1 VRIPRSITIL
11 TTVLVLVLILAAAYV
26 ISRPTRPLIA
36 GAEIGLSTITPNAD
50 GETDATLIRYRIRRE
65 ATVSIFFE
73 DGAGDRYTFRK
84 DQIRTRGRYEVLFS
98 GIVEGFVREG
108 ESIQGEVLERLLPD
122 GEYTWV
128 IEAVDRASGRTDQ
141 ASGTLNV
148 EGGDPALPDLWEF
161 TISPEVFTP
170 NQDGLND
177 RTWINVYV
185 SKPATLLVYLLSDEG
200 EQIFVPEVQEADAPG
215 EAGRHSFEYDGGV
228 DLGRDPP
235 PNGTYTVR
243 VEASD
248 DEGQRVSRS
257 GQLTITNGGIPFAE
271 IVAQPVGDTV
281 QFSSETVVVG
291 DVLTFELTV
300 WNYGEAPIRTTG
312 PEPGYVYDQSDV
324 YSSSGFYDE
333 SGAWR
338 VGIHCDTCLTDY
350 PWRWAVGAQQDL
362 TPIESNGQ
370 AHYYLMP
377 GQRAV
382 ITGGVRLTNIVESR
396 NPQQFWA
403 GLIHEDVGITANNNR
418 VDPHWIEIVDQAESA
433 D

>member
-11 TTVLVLVLILAAAYV
+11 TTVLVLVLILAAAYM

-65 ATVSIFFE
+65 STVSIFFE

-185 SKPATLLVYLLSDEG
+185 SKPATLLVYLLSEEG

-248 DEGQRVSRS
+248 DEGQRVSR
-257 GQLTITNGGIPFAE
+257 GGHLTIADGGIPFAE

-281 QFSSETVVVG
+281 RFSSETVVVG

-370 AHYYLMP
+370 THYYLMP

>member
-1 VRIPRSITIL
+1 MRIPRSITIL

-26 ISRPTRPLIA
+26 VSRPTRPLIA
-36 GAEIGLSTITPNAD
+36 KAEIGLSTITPNAD

-185 SKPATLLVYLLSDEG
+185 SKPATLLVYLLSEEG

-248 DEGQRVSRS
+248 DEGQRVSR
-257 GQLTITNGGIPFAE
+257 GGHLTIADGGIPFAE

-281 QFSSETVVVG
+281 RFSSETVVVG

-370 AHYYLMP
+370 THYYLMP

>member
-1 VRIPRSITIL
+1 VRIPRSTTIL
-11 TTVLVLVLILAAAYV
+11 TTVLALTIVLAAAYLV
-26 ISRPTRPLIA
+26 TRPTESLIA
-36 GAEIGLSTITPNAD
+36 EAEIGLSTITPNAD

-65 ATVSIFFE
+65 AVVSIYFE
-73 DGAGDRYTFRK
+73 SGEGDRYTFR
-84 DQIRTRGRYEVLFS
+84 DEQIRTRGRYEVLFS

-108 ESIQGEVLERLLPD
+108 ETVEGAVLARLLPD
-122 GEYTWV
+122 GAYTWV
-128 IEAVDRASGRTDQ
+128 IEAVDAASGQTDR
-141 ASGTLNV
+141 ATGTLNV
-148 EGGDPALPDLWEF
+148 EDGDPELPDLWEF
-161 TISPEVFTP
+161 TISPETFTP

-177 RTWINVYV
+177 RVWINVYV
-185 SKPATLLVYLLSDEG
+185 PKPATLQVYLLGEAG
-200 EQIFVPEVQEADAPG
+200 EQIFVPESQEADAPG

-235 PNGTYTVR
+235 PNGNYAVR

-248 DEGQRVSRS
+248 DEGQRVIRS
-257 GQLTITNGGIPFAE
+257 GQLTLASGGIPFAE

-281 QFSSETVVVG
+281 RFSSETVLIG
-291 DVLTFELTV
+291 NVLTFELTV

-312 PEPGYVYDQSDV
+312 PEPGYVYDQSDT
-324 YSSSGFYDE
+324 YASTGFYTE

-350 PWRWAVGAQQDL
+350 PWRWALGAQQDL
-362 TPIESNGQ
+362 TPIESDGQ
-370 AHYYLMP
+370 THYYLMP

-382 ITGGVRLTNIVESR
+382 ITGGIRLTNIVESR
-396 NPQQFWA
+396 NPQEFWA

-418 VDPHWIEIVDQAESA
+418 VDPHWIEIVEQAGPV